1 MGLPGDLIRKT
12 RGLCETADVL
22 DPAALRDA
30 VRGHGTLEVWLD
42 RAEEW
47 LPKVRSEK
55 PRQLIGDWEAR
66 YGASPALDR
75 LGRTAVFHQD
85 FDSLWNALVLGQEAD
100 LRRAAGERWASGAVR
115 LMTFHG
121 AKGLEFPAVFL
132 AGLDK
137 GALPLESRSH
147 PADPEEER
155 RLFFV
160 GLTRAREELILTAGP
175 EPSLSSLTCRL
186 LWSGSRPAGGGSR
199 SSSLCSEAASA

>member
-1 MGLPGDLIRKT
+1 MG
-12 RGLCETADVL
+12 C
-22 DPAALRDA
+22 
-30 VRGHGTLEVWLD
+30 
-42 RAEEW
+42 
-47 LPKVRSEK
+47 PKVRSEK

-137 GALPLESRSH
+137 GALPPGVPQPPGRSGGGAAALLRGSD
-147 PADPEEER
+147 PCPGGADPHR
-155 RLFFV
+155 RTGALPFP
-160 GLTRAREELILTAGP
+160 L
-175 EPSLSSLTCRL
+175 
-186 LWSGSRPAGGGSR
+186 
-199 SSSLCSEAASA
+199 